1 MEYASQLNS
10 QLQNTIASLS
20 GYWPE
25 FIIAIGLAVTLIVDL
40 IYFKKEGNSNWWV
53 GFVNLIFLF
62 LAFIKQITI
71 YSHFSDLGEFM
82 KLVLLFAGVLFVVF
96 SLTQIHRVKKAG
108 EYYILFNGLLI
119 GALLLTKTTN
129 LLVIYLGIEL
139 MSISAYVLSGFSFNK
154 NSAEAS
160 LKYLLFGAVSS
171 AFMLFGMSL
180 LYGFTQTLDVNNF
193 ELLSTA
199 MVIGDMPI
207 KLAVFMTMVGFLF
220 KIAAAPM
227 HIWSPD
233 VYEATPTFVVAV
245 FSVIPK
251 LAVFVLLFNIADKFL
266 VFPEVELLLQMAAIL
281 SLTVGNFAALWQ
293 KNAKRMLA
301 YSSIAHTGF
310 LLIGFFANMQ
320 SFVFYG
326 LVYLIM
332 NFAVFGL
339 VKVVEQ
345 NFLISD
351 IEQYKGLGKKTPL
364 IGVLFVVVLISLTGL
379 PPTAGFTAKL
389 LVFSGIWGK
398 YVINYNP
405 VYLSLFIFGLLN
417 TVVSLFYYLRIPYFM
432 FIKKSSAINLNEHKS
447 STVLIYL
454 IGLLVFVLILCF
466 FLPNSLM
473 DMIYSINFA
482 Q

>member
-1 MEYASQLNS
+1 MEYASQLNN
-10 QLQNTIASLS
+10 QLQNTIALLS

-25 FIIAIGLAVTLIVDL
+25 FIIVIGLVVTLIIDL
-40 IYFKKEGNSNWWV
+40 IFFNKEKNSNWWI
-53 GFVNLIFLF
+53 GFVNLVFLI
-62 LAFIKQITI
+62 LAFTKQVDV
-71 YSHFSDLGEFM
+71 YSYFSNLGEFM
-82 KLVLLFAGVLFVVF
+82 KLVLLFAGVLFIVF
-96 SLTQIHRVKKAG
+96 SLTQTHQTKKAG
-108 EYYILFNGLLI
+108 EYYIIFNGLLI
-119 GALLLTKTTN
+119 GALLIAKSTN
-129 LLVIYLGIEL
+129 LLVIYLGIEM
-139 MSISAYVLSGFSFNK
+139 MSISAYVLSAFSFNK

-180 LYGFTQTLDVNNF
+180 LYGFTQTLNINDF
-193 ELLSTA
+193 ELLHTVK
-199 MVIGDMPI
+199 VIGDLPI
-207 KLAVFMTMVGFLF
+207 KLAVFMTMFGFLF
-220 KIAAAPM
+220 KIAATPM

-233 VYEATPTFVVAV
+233 VYEATPTFVVAA

-266 VFPEVELLLQMAAIL
+266 VFPEVELLLQFTAIL
-281 SLTVGNFAALWQ
+281 SLTIGNFAALWQ

-310 LLIGFFANMQ
+310 LLIAFFANMQ

-345 NFLISD
+345 KFSITD
-351 IEQYKGLGKKTPL
+351 IEQYIGLGKKIPL
-364 IGVLFVVVLISLTGL
+364 IGVLFVVALISLTGL
-379 PPTAGFTAKL
+379 PPTAGFTAKI
-389 LVFSGIWGK
+389 LVFSGIWEK
-398 YVINYNP
+398 YLTNHNP
-405 VYLSLFIFGLLN
+405 VYLSLFVFGLFN
-417 TVVSLFYYLRIPYFM
+417 TVVSLFYYLKIPYFM
-432 FIKKSSAINLNEHKS
+432 FIKKSNEVILNEHKS
-447 STVLIYL
+447 STVLTYL
-454 IGLLVFVLILCF
+454 IGSLVFVLILCF